1 MDLSEIMWDILKDQA
16 IKAIS
21 KKTWVDSSST
31 KDMAAKALPLILWAL
46 KNNSKDD
53 SKKLGLD
60 KAVEKNDGSI
70 LWNLDNLDL
79 EDGAKILWHVFG
91 DKKEKA
97 EKEVWDK
104 NILAALAPIVM
115 WALWKANSTSWKTA
129 KDLLSSDSLLWW
141 IMTSILDK
149 DKDWDIKDDLIWM
162 AMNFISWK
170 K

>member
-1 MDLSEIMWDILKDQA
+1 MTDVLKDQA
-16 IKAIS
+16 IEAIS

-31 KDMAAKALPLILWAL
+31 KNIAKKALPILLWAL
-46 KNNSKDD
+46 KNNSKDA
-53 SKKLGLD
+53 SKKESLE

-70 LWNLDNLDL
+70 LANLDSIDL
-79 EDGAKILWHVFG
+79 KDWAKILVHVFW
-91 DKKEKA
+91 DKKEDV

-104 NILAALAPIVM
+104 SVLAALAPIVM
-115 WALWKANSTSWKTA
+115 WALWKANSNSGKKA
-129 KDLLSSDSLLWW
+129 SDLLDSDSLVWW
-141 IMTSILDK
+141 IMTAILDK